1 MNYLDYQ
8 MYETLAVIILN
19 LLKFNIH
26 LIIRL
31 IGSRMILFQFAKG
44 VNSFPIMVIIPL
56 IMGLIH
62 LRRKLIQLCKACNL
76 GNKLS

>member
-8 MYETLAVIILN
+8 MHETLAVIILN

-31 IGSRMILFQFAKG
+31 IGFRMILFQFAKG

-76 GNKLS
+76 GTKLS